1 MRDDGKILDD
11 LARVANGAL
20 GALSGLREEA
30 EQRTRRLLEEI
41 LTRMDLVRREEFDA
55 VRAIAV
61 KAREEQ
67 ERLAERLA
75 ALEAR
80 FADEKAAEE
89 GKNAASDDADSPS
102 EGEPG

>member
-11 LARVANGAL
+11 LARVAGGAL

-30 EQRTRRLLEEI
+30 EQRFRRLFEEI
-41 LTRMDLVRREEFDA
+41 LGRMDLVRREEFEA
-55 VRAIAV
+55 VRAVAV

-75 ALEAR
+75 ALEDR
-80 FADEKAAEE
+80 LSADAPDKA
-89 GKNAASDDADSPS
+89 GNAPAGDADSPS

>member
-1 MRDDGKILDD
+1 MRDDGKIFDD
-11 LARVANGAL
+11 LARVAGGAL

-30 EQRTRRLLEEI
+30 EQRLRRAFEEI
-41 LTRMDLVRREEFDA
+41 LTRMDLVRREEFEA
-55 VRAIAV
+55 VKAMAA

-75 ALEAR
+75 ALETRLPASVEG
-80 FADEKAAEE
+80 EKAP
-89 GKNAASDDADSPS
+89 SDEADSPS

>member
-80 FADEKAAEE
+80 FTDEKAAEGE
-89 GKNAASDDADSPS
+89 RNAPVDDADSPS

>member
-11 LARVANGAL
+11 LARVAGGAL
-20 GALSGLREEA
+20 GALSGLRDEA
-30 EQRTRRLLEEI
+30 EQRSRRLLEEI

-80 FADEKAAEE
+80 FADEKAEE
-89 GKNAASDDADSPS
+89 EEKCAPSDDADSPS